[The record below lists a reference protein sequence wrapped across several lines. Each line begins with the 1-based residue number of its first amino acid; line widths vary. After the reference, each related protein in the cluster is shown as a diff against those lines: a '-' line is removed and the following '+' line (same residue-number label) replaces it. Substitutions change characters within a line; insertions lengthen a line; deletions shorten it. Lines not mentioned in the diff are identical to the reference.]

1 MKKKII
7 SLLSA
12 LALTAQ
18 IVPCALAGNDVKVYV
33 NDTEMVTD
41 APIIIE
47 NNRTLAPV
55 RAILEYL
62 DYNVDWD
69 GDAQKVV
76 ITKNNTEVELHI
88 GDDTFF
94 VDGILQSTDTAP
106 QIINDLTYVP
116 LAVIAQAFLCQ
127 VDWDGDKYE
136 VHITPP
142 YEYEKDKYV
151 IISGEDLEKI
161 QTEKDKTIQIL
172 KFVKEAEVDP
182 IYFEKNYYAQPDK
195 QGQKAFDLLREAML
209 ATKKAAV
216 ARTVLGTKEAL
227 LLIRAVEDGMRVTSL
242 YFEDEIVTAPAK
254 TASKLTKAEVAM
266 AKQLIDQLSGPFDI
280 ADYHDEYQE
289 RLRNLIERKIHG
301 QEIVKVKEKQS
312 VQAVDL
318 MEALSQ
324 SLKQTTAGAAKA
336 RTTRKRT
343 GKSLS

>member
-1 MKKKII
+1 MPSAHKGAI
-7 SLLSA
+7 SFGL
-12 LALTAQ
+12 
-18 IVPCALAGNDVKVYV
+18 
-33 NDTEMVTD
+33 
-41 APIIIE
+41 
-47 NNRTLAPV
+47 
-55 RAILEYL
+55 
-62 DYNVDWD
+62 
-69 GDAQKVV
+69 
-76 ITKNNTEVELHI
+76 
-88 GDDTFF
+88 
-94 VDGILQSTDTAP
+94 
-106 QIINDLTYVP
+106 
-116 LAVIAQAFLCQ
+116 
-127 VDWDGDKYE
+127 
-136 VHITPP
+136 VHIPIQLQVAVREHDLSFNQLCKKTGERIRYKKFCPSCNKEIKQDEIVKG

-151 IISGEDLEKI
+151 NNNYEDLEKI

-182 IYFEKNYYAQPDK
+182 IYFEKKYYAQPDK

-209 ATKKAAV
+209 ASKKAAV

-254 TASKLTKAEVAM
+254 TASKLTKAEVTM

-280 ADYHDEYQE
+280 GDYHDEYQE

-324 SLKQTTAGAAKA
+324 SLKQTTKA
-336 RTTRKRT
+336 RTARKRT

>member
-1 MKKKII
+1 M
-7 SLLSA
+7 
-12 LALTAQ
+12 
-18 IVPCALAGNDVKVYV
+18 
-33 NDTEMVTD
+33 
-41 APIIIE
+41 
-47 NNRTLAPV
+47 
-55 RAILEYL
+55 
-62 DYNVDWD
+62 
-69 GDAQKVV
+69 
-76 ITKNNTEVELHI
+76 
-88 GDDTFF
+88 
-94 VDGILQSTDTAP
+94 
-106 QIINDLTYVP
+106 
-116 LAVIAQAFLCQ
+116 
-127 VDWDGDKYE
+127 
-136 VHITPP
+136 
-142 YEYEKDKYV
+142 
-151 IISGEDLEKI
+151 
-161 QTEKDKTIQIL
+161 
-172 KFVKEAEVDP
+172 DP

-254 TASKLTKAEVAM
+254 TASKLTKAEVTM